1 MSGASAGARALPT
14 HSGEWMRLGDN
25 GGDQD
30 SVMRIATGCDP
41 SSLTLSPAE
50 GFLLSRIDGRTPRGV
65 LRQIGALAPGEI
77 DRCLERW
84 LKEGVLE
91 LVRPGRADAARPAA
105 AKPAAA
111 PAPASAGEVPCA
123 PGLPAVDASLEL
135 DVEMQRELL
144 AFAARLGR
152 PYHEILGV
160 SRDADVASIKKAYF
174 ALSKKLHPDRY
185 FRRRIGPFAPLVE
198 RCFKKLL
205 ESYELLSD
213 PNTRAEVQAA
223 LPAAAAPSAGA
234 ADSARMSSL
243 HARRR
248 LRERVGFLAGAKR
261 AGEERRRKAKSF
273 FEAGMA
279 AFAAERWL
287 EAAGSVRL
295 AIAFDPDNEV
305 YRERFSEVQR
315 RAHEERA
322 RLLVKQAEG
331 ALELRDFATAAS
343 LFEEA
348 VTFRPAD
355 PDLAIRAAKLAWQ
368 ALGEL
373 KRAKELAVHAVD
385 LAPENGAYRRVLGCV
400 YKEAGL
406 AANAKREL
414 EAALRIDPQDGE
426 AKAALRGL

>member
-1 MSGASAGARALPT
+1 
-14 HSGEWMRLGDN
+14 
-25 GGDQD
+25 
-30 SVMRIATGCDP
+30 MRIAEGCDP

-65 LRQIGALAPGEI
+65 LRQIGALSPGEI

-91 LVRPGRADAARPAA
+91 LVRPARTKAARPA
-105 AKPAAA
+105 PAAA
-111 PAPASAGEVPCA
+111 GAAAKRTAAPKSAAPPKPAVEVPTAPQCA
-123 PGLPAVDASLEL
+123 PGLPALDPSLEL
-135 DVEMQRELL
+135 DVEMQQELL
-144 AFAARLGR
+144 AFAARLSR
-152 PYHEILGV
+152 PYHQILGV
-160 SRDADVASIKKAYF
+160 SRDADAASIKKAYF

-205 ESYELLSD
+205 EAYELLSD
-213 PNTRAEVQAA
+213 PQTRAEVQAR
-223 LPAAAAPSAGA
+223 PAVSVSAAD
-234 ADSARMSSL
+234 ADSARLSSL
-243 HARRR
+243 DARRR
-248 LRERVGFLAGAKR
+248 LRERVGLLAGAKR
-261 AGEERRRKAKSF
+261 AGDERRRKAKGF

-279 AFAAERWL
+279 AFANERWL

-305 YRERFSEVQR
+305 YRERFSDVQR

-322 RLLVKQAEG
+322 RVLVKQAEG
-331 ALELRDFATAAS
+331 ALELRDFAHAAS

-348 VTFRPAD
+348 VHYRPAD
-355 PDLAIRAAKLAWQ
+355 PELSIRAAKLAWQ
-368 ALGEL
+368 GLGEL
-373 KRAKELAVHAVD
+373 RRAKDLAAHAVE
-385 LAPENGAYRRVLGCV
+385 LAPENGGYRRVLGLV
-400 YKEAGL
+400 YKDAGL
-406 AANAKREL
+406 TANAKREL

>member
-1 MSGASAGARALPT
+1 
-14 HSGEWMRLGDN
+14 MRLGDN
-25 GGDQD
+25 GDQET
-30 SVMRIATGCDP
+30 VMRIAAGCDP
-41 SSLTLSPAE
+41 SSLVLSPAE

-91 LVRPGRADAARPAA
+91 LVRPGGAERAPV
-105 AKPAAA
+105 KPAAA
-111 PAPASAGEVPCA
+111 PPPPPPAAPPAAAVSAT
-123 PGLPAVDASLEL
+123 GLPAIDPSLEL
-135 DVEMQRELL
+135 PVETQHELL
-144 AFAARLGR
+144 AFAARLSG

-160 SRDADVASIKKAYF
+160 SRDADVALIKKAYF
-174 ALSKKLHPDRY
+174 GLSKKLHPDRY
-185 FRRRIGPFAPLVE
+185 FRRRIGEFAPLVE

-205 ESYELLSD
+205 EAYELLSD
-213 PNTRAEVQAA
+213 PQTRAEVQAR
-223 LPAAAAPSAGA
+223 PAAAPVSAGDA
-234 ADSARMSSL
+234 GSARLSSL
-243 HARRR
+243 DASRR
-248 LRERVGFLAGAKR
+248 LRERVGLLAGAKR

-279 AFAAERWL
+279 SFAGERWL

-295 AIAFDPDNEV
+295 AIAFDPDNEA

-322 RLLVKQAEG
+322 RLLMKQAEG
-331 ALELRDFATAAS
+331 ALELRDFPQAAN

-348 VTFRPAD
+348 VHYRPAD
-355 PDLAIRAAKLAWQ
+355 PELSIRAAKIAWQ

-373 KRAKELAVHAVD
+373 RRAKDLAAHAVE
-385 LAPENGAYRRVLGCV
+385 LAPENGGYRRVLGLV
-400 YKEAGL
+400 YKDAGL
-406 AANAKREL
+406 TANAKREL
-414 EAALRIDPQDGE
+414 EAALRIDPHDGE

>member
-1 MSGASAGARALPT
+1 
-14 HSGEWMRLGDN
+14 MRLGDK

-30 SVMRIATGCDP
+30 SVMRIAAGCDP
-41 SSLTLSPAE
+41 SRLSLSPAE

-65 LRQIGALAPGEI
+65 LREIGALAPGEI

-91 LVRPGRADAARPAA
+91 VVRPGRAEAARPAPPPPA
-105 AKPAAA
+105 APPAPVLAPAAPAAA
-111 PAPASAGEVPCA
+111 
-123 PGLPAVDASLEL
+123 GLPAVDPALEL
-135 DVEMQRELL
+135 DVETQRELL
-144 AFAARLGR
+144 AFAARLGS
-152 PYHEILGV
+152 PYHVILGV
-160 SRDADVASIKKAYF
+160 SRDADVATIKKAYF

-185 FRRRIGPFAPLVE
+185 FRRQIGAFAPLVE

-205 ESYELLSD
+205 EAYELLSD
-213 PNTRAEVQAA
+213 PQTRAEVQASVPP
-223 LPAAAAPSAGA
+223 PAAAAAGA
-234 ADSARMSSL
+234 GDASSARLSSL
-243 HARRR
+243 DARRR
-248 LRERVGFLAGAKR
+248 LRERVGLLAGAKR
-261 AGEERRRKAKSF
+261 AGDERRRKAKSF

-279 AFAAERWL
+279 SFASERWL

-295 AIAFDPDNEV
+295 AIAFDPDNEA

-331 ALELRDFATAAS
+331 ALELRDLASAAS

-348 VTFRPAD
+348 VHYRPAD
-355 PDLAIRAAKLAWQ
+355 PELAIRAAKLAWQ

-373 KRAKELAVHAVD
+373 RRAKDLAAHAVE

-400 YKEAGL
+400 YKDAGL
-406 AANAKREL
+406 TANARREL
-414 EAALRIDPQDGE
+414 EAALRIDPHDGE